1 MVRDDRF
8 LRLGWIRGAVVLAAL
23 HGARALA
30 QDAQTGAVPV
40 PPRVQA
46 PAALPAAAAALAV
59 PVGQA
64 MELDDLLEA
73 NRQQYRALMISELS
87 FCRVA
92 CDLTKEQT
100 ERMARRAGVII
111 EEAAARTAAIE
122 LKIARRGGIRL
133 AAGPVPPNPVKVVR
147 DGLER
152 LVNDHGT
159 PAQQSRYQAEMT
171 KRAAYRRQTAIGSLV
186 ARMDQMLILTGA
198 QRDRLVQVFESNW
211 KDKWGATM
219 SVMGDDEAPLPAI
232 PDRLIVPI
240 LSATQQRVWKR
251 MDKQAIDATA
261 AYVGYVSEIMEGLP
275 SEFTECLDAAERGA
289 AKRAGDLKKDNSDQ
303 GSH

>member
-1 MVRDDRF
+1 MVGYDRL
-8 LRLGWIRGAVVLAAL
+8 LRFGWIRGPLSWPRSMAHRLL
-23 HGARALA
+23 PRM
-30 QDAQTGAVPV
+30 AQTGAVPV

-59 PVGQA
+59 PVGQGI
-64 MELDDLLEA
+64 ELDDLLEA

-92 CDLTKEQT
+92 CDLTKEQS

-133 AAGPVPPNPVKVVR
+133 AAGPVPPNAVKVVR

-152 LVNDHGT
+152 LVNDHAT

-186 ARMDQMLILTGA
+186 ARMDRIADL
-198 QRDRLVQVFESNW
+198 DRRPARS
-211 KDKWGATM
+211 ACS
-219 SVMGDDEAPLPAI
+219 SVRI
-232 PDRLIVPI
+232 
-240 LSATQQRVWKR
+240 
-251 MDKQAIDATA
+251 
-261 AYVGYVSEIMEGLP
+261 
-275 SEFTECLDAAERGA
+275 
-289 AKRAGDLKKDNSDQ
+289 
-303 GSH
+303 